1 MEHHPLDIAFVVAFG
16 AALYFAFNR
25 IEFGD
30 AACGPAF
37 ASASAFCEPHVR
49 PYRLAAIGLALAL
62 LDAGLVNKV
71 SFFIAPTII
80 GGHEAPSAIGG
91 GGAETMADALQL
103 DDVEIEQHGRD

>member
-1 MEHHPLDIAFVVAFG
+1 MPFPPLAGGVLSEHTVFVGVRARYFATALIIVAVVAFG

-49 PYRLAAIGLALAL
+49 PYRLAAIGLALASLMAL
-62 LDAGLVNKV
+62 L
-71 SFFIAPTII
+71 I
-80 GGHEAPSAIGG
+80 GAWVAVRSARREDPPIG
-91 GGAETMADALQL
+91 
-103 DDVEIEQHGRD
+103 